1 MHAMDPGW
9 YEQFQEEL
17 EALDRETIEVDGKQ
31 LKPSQ
36 CYHIGIDPTH
46 ILFNTNCPAT
56 LKDRINAILER
67 YHFK

>member
-1 MHAMDPGW
+1 MHAMDSGW
-9 YEQFQEEL
+9 YEQFQQEL
-17 EALDRETIEVDGKQ
+17 EALDKEMIEVDGKQ

-67 YHFK
+67 YRFK

>member
-9 YEQFQEEL
+9 YEQFHQEL
-17 EALDRETIEVDGKQ
+17 EALDKETIEVDGKQ

-36 CYHIGIDPTH
+36 CYHIGVDPTH
-46 ILFNTNCPAT
+46 ILFNTNCPSG
-56 LKDRINAILER
+56 LRDKINEILER

>member
-1 MHAMDPGW
+1 MHAMDSGW
-9 YEQFQEEL
+9 YEQFQQEL
-17 EALDRETIEVDGKQ
+17 EALDKETIEVDGKQ

-67 YHFK
+67 YRFK

>member
-1 MHAMDPGW
+1 MHAMDSGW
-9 YEQFQEEL
+9 YEQFQQEL
-17 EALDRETIEVDGKQ
+17 EALDKDTIEVDGKQ

-67 YHFK
+67 YRFK